1 MLEEGNLT
9 LAKAIDICHS
19 MEATKAQL
27 RVMTTRIETN
37 TVMVYEL
44 HNECK
49 SEAVCPLRFANCRNC
64 GSRH

>member
-27 RVMTTRIETN
+27 RIMTTR
-37 TVMVYEL
+37 
-44 HNECK
+44 
-49 SEAVCPLRFANCRNC
+49 SEIDAVACAAKCRSLNNARF
-64 GSRH
+64 